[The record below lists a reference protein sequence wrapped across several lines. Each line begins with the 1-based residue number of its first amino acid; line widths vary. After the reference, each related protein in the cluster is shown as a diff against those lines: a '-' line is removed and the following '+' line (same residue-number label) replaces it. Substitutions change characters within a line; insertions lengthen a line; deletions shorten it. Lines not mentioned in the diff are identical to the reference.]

1 MATRWMNKLQK
12 EIKKIGEMT
21 SNFKKDYKKP
31 TYPHKKGNIDKI
43 EISEDRVKVKK
54 YCGKRDQKYTWEI
67 YPIPM
72 IRALNNQTTKT
83 DFSKLDHLPIDDIEK
98 LLDMDILELK
108 NDYICFTIPV
118 DLTIPYG
125 ESYLEIKV
133 GEEHVGKPLRDINNN
148 KSLQEQIKI
157 YNEIVDMIDNNKLT
171 QEEINELKKQGYI
184 DITTDKHEIIVN
196 RDFTKFTQRF
206 PYQPGLVLGYLQTDN
221 GKICTF
227 RDNVHMYH

>member
-1 MATRWMNKLQK
+1 MKLTNNGTQNYRDTTGTGIASIKIQRQKQQMLVTTVDNKGRYNHTILP
-12 EIKKIGEMT
+12 IL
-21 SNFKKDYKKP
+21 S
-31 TYPHKKGNIDKI
+31 
-43 EISEDRVKVKK
+43 V
-54 YCGKRDQKYTWEI
+54 DQKTDLSQRDYGKTK
-67 YPIPM
+67 
-72 IRALNNQTTKT
+72 TTKT
-83 DFSKLDHLPIDDIEK
+83 DFSKLDYLPIDDIEK
-98 LLDMDILELK
+98 LRDMKILELK
-108 NDYICFTIPV
+108 DEYIRFNIPV
-118 DLTIPYG
+118 VLTIPYG
-125 ESYLEIKV
+125 ESYVEIKV